1 MDLIKIVKPSR
12 FVFFLACLAAMA
24 MLFISEGAYWQSVA
38 ALDKLAYV
46 GQARASI
53 QAVDRG
59 ILAAEAGQRG
69 YLLTRNEEYLQSY
82 NSAVKEVESSFTFL
96 EAYYRANEKKNVD
109 LTDLRAL
116 WNAKLAETAAAI
128 RLHEDQKTDVSTAIA
143 MSDLN
148 KDQMEAMH
156 ALSKKLLDEIA
167 QTVLTGRGDIYRTLM
182 LSRVGLAMLSAACLF
197 AMYLYLRNSSVLKQH
212 ELELKTLLKA
222 KGERLEAE
230 VVERTAQLTDLTRYL
245 QHAREDERN
254 RLARNLHD
262 DLGALLTSAKLD
274 AARIKSRLAATAPEA
289 LEVLSHLVGTLN
301 SSIALGRRIIED
313 LRPSALSNLGLVP
326 TLEIL
331 ASEFSEQS
339 GIQVHSALEPVHL
352 EPNAALMVYRLVQEA
367 FTNITKYA
375 AAKQVWVTL
384 AMVDGQVTA
393 SVRDDGVGFDTTL
406 QRNSAYGLMG
416 MRYRVEAEGGVLIMT
431 SSPGAGTLIQATL
444 PAGAAPPVTQPADL

>member
-38 ALDKLAYV
+38 ALNKLAYV
-46 GQARASI
+46 GQARAAI
-53 QAVDRG
+53 EGVDRS

-128 RLHEDQKTDVSTAIA
+128 RLHEDQKTAVSTAIA

-148 KDQMEAMH
+148 KDQMEAIH

-313 LRPSALSNLGLVP
+313 LRPSTLGNLGLVA

-331 ASEFSEQS
+331 ARDFAKLTNVE
-339 GIQVHSALEPVHL
+339 VHCALEPVEL
-352 EPNAALMVYRLVQEA
+352 EASAELVVYRLVQEA
-367 FTNITKYA
+367 ITNIAKYA
-375 AAKQVWVTL
+375 KARNVWVSL
-384 AMVDGQVTA
+384 AVRGAEAEVT
-393 SVRDDGVGFDTTL
+393 VRDDGVGFDPSA
-406 QRNSAYGLMG
+406 QRHSVYGLMG
-416 MRYRVEAEGGVLIMT
+416 MHYRVEAEGGSLVLE
-431 SSPGAGTLIQATL
+431 SAPGRGTLIRVRLPQSTL
-444 PAGAAPPVTQPADL
+444 VPA